1 MDSSTKVDFAN
12 GQTHKKASK
21 KQGDL
26 RLLQLL
32 SSELLHDQNEN
43 QDRQPK
49 LLGISP
55 KTLTPMELTQGKFL
69 TSHMQVWAG
78 DNNI

>member
-1 MDSSTKVDFAN
+1 MDSSIKVDFTN
-12 GQTHKKASK
+12 GQTHKKTSK
-21 KQGDL
+21 NQGDL

-43 QDRQPK
+43 QTQQSK

-55 KTLTPMELTQGKFL
+55 KTLTPMEST
-69 TSHMQVWAG
+69 
-78 DNNI
+78 

>member
-1 MDSSTKVDFAN
+1 MDSSKKVDFAN

-21 KQGDL
+21 NQGDL

-32 SSELLHDQNEN
+32 SSELLQDQNEN
-43 QDRQPK
+43 QTQQSK

-55 KTLTPMELTQGKFL
+55 KTLTPMELT
-69 TSHMQVWAG
+69 
-78 DNNI
+78 

>member
-1 MDSSTKVDFAN
+1 M
-12 GQTHKKASK
+12 
-21 KQGDL
+21 
-26 RLLQLL
+26 LL

-55 KTLTPMELTQGKFL
+55 KTLTPMKLDQGKL
-69 TSHMQVWAG
+69 LISHKQVLAE
-78 DNNI
+78 DNQHLNQDKTN